1 MVSEPEKTPVT
12 DLDIAILTATFDAQP
27 GAEEALA
34 ATLARYVVLTRR
46 EDACRNVDL
55 VASVTRDGRFLVIE
69 KWESAEAVQRHLD
82 SDLMTDMARDALP
95 SLVGKPAIDLFDSI
109 SAHDLE

>member
-1 MVSEPEKTPVT
+1 VVFEPDGPDDAAPE
-12 DLDIAILTATFDAQP
+12 IAVLTGTFDARP
-27 GAEEALA
+27 GSESALA

-46 EDACRNVDL
+46 QDACRNVDL
-55 VASVTRDGRFLVIE
+55 VASVTHDGRFLVIE

-82 SDLMTDMARDALP
+82 SALMSEMARDALS
-95 SLVGKPAIDLFDSI
+95 SLASKPEIDLFDSI